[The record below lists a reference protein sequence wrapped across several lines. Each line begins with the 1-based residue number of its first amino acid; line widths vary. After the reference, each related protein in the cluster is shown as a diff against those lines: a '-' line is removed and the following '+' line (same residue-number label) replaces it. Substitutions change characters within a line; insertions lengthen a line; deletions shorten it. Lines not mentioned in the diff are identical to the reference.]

1 MPLVDPHPR
10 GLNIFL
16 SVTAAWFHNKK
27 EFNNKF
33 TIQYS
38 RPIYK
43 PSCKHVV

>member
-16 SVTAAWFHNKK
+16 SVTAAWFHNEK

-33 TIQYS
+33 AIQYS
-38 RPIYK
+38 RPTYK
-43 PSCKHVV
+43 QSRKQVV